1 MNKILE
7 QIGLLGIIPVIVIED
22 ENHAEPLAHALIES
36 GLPCAEITFRTNAA
50 RNSLAKMNTLYPSM
64 LIGAGT
70 VLSVDQVKIAVDA
83 GAKYIVSPGVNR
95 NVVEYCVK
103 NNIPVTPGVATPTEV
118 EMALEFGLDVLKF
131 FPAEANG
138 GLNYLKAISAP
149 YPRVKFIPTGGI
161 DQTNLLSYLKFP
173 KVLACG
179 GSWMVKQ
186 ELMSNGAFNEIKRL
200 TAQAM
205 GHMFGFSLRHIGIN
219 TADKNTANQVANQLS
234 HLLQFQ
240 LRDTE
245 GSVFVGEQFEILK
258 RIYLGKNG
266 HIAIATNFIDRAL
279 NYFERNG
286 IKILP
291 ETKNEL
297 NGKLQT
303 VYLDIDIGGF
313 AVHLVQI

>member
-7 QIGLLGIIPVIVIED
+7 QIGLLGVIPVIVIENED
-22 ENHAEPLAHALIES
+22 HAEPLAHALVES
-36 GLPCAEITFRTNAA
+36 GLPCAEITFRTDAA
-50 RNSLAKMNTLYPSM
+50 RNSIFRMNALYPSM
-64 LIGAGT
+64 MIGAGT
-70 VLSVDQVKIAVDA
+70 VLKVDQVKIAVDA

-95 NVVEYCVK
+95 SVVEYCVK
-103 NNIPVTPGVATPTEV
+103 NNIPITPGVATPTEV

-149 YPRVKFIPTGGI
+149 YPKVKYIPTGGI

-186 ELMSNGAFNEIKRL
+186 ELMANGAFNEIKRL

-205 GHMFGFSLRHIGIN
+205 GQMLGFSLRHIGIN

-234 HLLQFQ
+234 NLFQFQ

-266 HIAIATNFIDRAL
+266 HIAITTNFIDRAL